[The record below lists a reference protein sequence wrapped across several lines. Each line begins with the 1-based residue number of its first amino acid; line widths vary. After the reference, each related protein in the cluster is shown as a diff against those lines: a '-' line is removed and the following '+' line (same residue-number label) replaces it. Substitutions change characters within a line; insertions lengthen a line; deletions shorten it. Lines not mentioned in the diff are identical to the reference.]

1 MTGIICILTQQN
13 YRVEGNDV
21 EVDWDELLE
30 ASMNVKISKTFIQE
44 MHMKFDSKGQTFKI

>member
-1 MTGIICILTQQN
+1 MSEDMTGIICILTQQN

-30 ASMNVKISKTFIQE
+30 ASLNVIISKTFIQE
-44 MHMKFDSKGQTFKI
+44 MHMKFDSKG